1 MPEISEF
8 DHEFMTAGSQS
19 AEGEKLAGLVQ
30 QNLTPEEQKRL
41 EEIMPILEEFN
52 LLIFKAQTGEFPED
66 TEGMGLTNGQGV
78 PEQGMRDTEIAQ
90 NIQNQRGVPP
100 RPVEGQVLQ
109 NAPEM
114 MSNGGK
120 VVSIDKILQ
129 GDLPDW
135 LNRAFNPNIPTL
147 DNKTIFSATDE
158 IDGQQVLYPTVR
170 MVGGELK
177 QLSIG
182 EAKNIATQ
190 RKDYIVLPTS
200 SPEEAVL
207 WSKELS
213 NEIGRRRGMALGGGT
228 VPPVIQ
234 QQQGPEEV
242 AAGPVGVVAEQ
253 GADSSG
259 VADDVK
265 AESDGF
271 VLNAAAVKFAGL
283 KDINDM
289 IQNAKEYAERQGIRL
304 NFGKTPV
311 DAEKILVS
319 NGEVVI
325 PDVLAN
331 IIGYD
336 KLEKINNRGK
346 KETEQVEEGVK
357 QEQQVAPP
365 PERPVEQA
373 KPPVLQGKMGGRVK
387 KPKKNLEDQI
397 SGLT

>member
-30 QNLTPEEQKRL
+30 QNLTTEEQRRL

-52 LLIFKAQTGEFPED
+52 MLIFKAQTGEFPEEA
-66 TEGMGLTNGQGV
+66 EGMGFTNEQGV
-78 PEQGMRDTEIAQ
+78 PEQDQGNGRVPQDMQSEAK
-90 NIQNQRGVPP
+90 VPP
-100 RPVEGQVLQ
+100 RSVEGQVPQ
-109 NAPEM
+109 NAPKM
-114 MSNGGK
+114 
-120 VVSIDKILQ
+120 Q
-129 GDLPDW
+129 
-135 LNRAFNPNIPTL
+135 
-147 DNKTIFSATDE
+147 
-158 IDGQQVLYPTVR
+158 
-170 MVGGELK
+170 
-177 QLSIG
+177 
-182 EAKNIATQ
+182 
-190 RKDYIVLPTS
+190 
-200 SPEEAVL
+200 
-207 WSKELS
+207 
-213 NEIGRRRGMALGGGT
+213 GGGP
-228 VPPVIQ
+228 VPPIIQ

-242 AAGPVGVVAEQ
+242 AAGPVGVVDEQ

-259 VADDVK
+259 VADDVP

-271 VLNAAAVKFAGL
+271 VINAAAVKFAGL

-304 NFGKTPV
+304 NFGKAPV

-346 KETEQVEEGVK
+346 KETEQVEEEVK
-357 QEQQVAPP
+357 QEQQVASPQ
-365 PERPVEQA
+365 ERPVEQA
-373 KPPVLQGKMGGRVK
+373 KPLVLQGKMGGRVK
-387 KPKKNLEDQI
+387 KPKKNLDDQV